1 MTRIIVISEVI
12 EQKHRK
18 EKELQFYREKLE
30 KIQGKIAFLQRDLD
44 ITNLCIEIIEQEKDQ
59 LFKGDQ

>member
-12 EQKHRK
+12 AQKDRK

-30 KIQGKIAFLQRDLD
+30 KIQSKIAFLQKDLD

>member
-1 MTRIIVISEVI
+1 MSQIIVISEVK

-30 KIQGKIAFLQRDLD
+30 KIQSKIAFLQKDLD
-44 ITNLCIEIIEQEKDQ
+44 ITNLCIEIIEQERDQ